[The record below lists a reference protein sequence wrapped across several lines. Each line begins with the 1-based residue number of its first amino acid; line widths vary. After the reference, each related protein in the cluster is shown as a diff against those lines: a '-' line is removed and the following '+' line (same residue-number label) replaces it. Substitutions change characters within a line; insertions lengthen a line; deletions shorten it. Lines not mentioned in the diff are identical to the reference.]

1 MLVSA
6 ESPRGRISRAGT
18 KRSSYFFIQFWKH
31 LKQIPNQADIC
42 DLDNPGILVFV
53 DGDNRF
59 TALHAGEV
67 LDRAGNAD
75 RYDDVFSRD
84 ALFLQADR
92 FLARSAERRVGNEC
106 VRTCRS
112 RWSPYH

>member
-18 KRSSYFFIQFWKH
+18 KRSSYFFIQIWKH

-59 TALHAGEV
+59 TALHAGDV
-67 LDRAGNAD
+67 LDRAGTAD
-75 RYDDVFSRD
+75 RYSEVFSRD
-84 ALFLQADR
+84 ALFLQADP
-92 FLARSAERRVGNEC
+92 FLDGDLIEGVHQNRHVG
-106 VRTCRS
+106 
-112 RWSPYH
+112 